1 MRFLPLK
8 AIVAKWTDQPR
19 RFFQTFRIGATVALF
34 LIGILVT
41 LSSHPLAIKLQRAS
55 YDWLYKLNFLPRPD
69 ISRDGVAIVYI
80 DEISQ
85 DELKQPRNV
94 PWDRALF
101 ARLIDRMRADGA
113 SAVVLDVI
121 FSGKSNPDSDHALE
135 TALRENGKV
144 IIGVDMASAVE
155 QEGDKG
161 KNLGKTIYPEP
172 EFAKAAAALGLVHL
186 NADEDFIIREHFHLT
201 PDENLSSLSWA
212 AAQLMNLPAARERV
226 AKERWLKY
234 YGGPETIPH
243 ISFHEAIDPELRKG
257 FFKGKVVFVGARP
270 TTTLLTERRDEFR
283 NSYASSWND
292 RFIFMPAVEVHA
304 TSFLNLYRQDW
315 LLRLPPVV
323 DLLLLFAWA
332 LFGGA
337 VLPRL
342 SPTRA
347 TVVTVLT
354 SVSIIVCAVLGFAL
368 NIWVPW
374 LVFVLIQLPFGLL
387 ASFLSN
393 SLEWFLQ
400 RRKLEREKEQ
410 AARRIFEQA
419 ALLDKAKDAIV
430 AFDLEGKVSFWNN
443 GAEKAYG
450 WSAEEIRGRKI
461 HELGKD
467 PAPMQTAQAET
478 LRAGEWTG
486 ELKHTSKAGAEL
498 LMQSRWSLDRDAD
511 GAPKG
516 FLMINSDVTE
526 QRQLESHLLRSQRMD
541 SLGTLA
547 GGIAHDLNNVLAP
560 IMMGVELIRLK
571 KPDPKT
577 AQLLETIEKSATRGA
592 ALVKQVLT
600 FARGVEGEAKIVYVR
615 HLLKEMDKIFA
626 ETFPKNINISMEV
639 GPDLEP
645 VLADVTQLHQV
656 FLNLCVNARDAMPNG
671 GKLRIRAER
680 VDSLP
685 ANIPIASP
693 EGRNK
698 KYILVRVADS
708 GTGIP
713 PEIAQKIFEPFFT
726 TKEIG
731 KGTGLGLATVATII
745 RKHHGFLDFIS
756 KVGEGTEFLVYLPAT
771 EKEADSNADASART
785 VRRANGEL
793 VLVVDD
799 EQLIRATAEEILAN
813 VGYSVITASHA
824 EAALEIVE
832 EKREELQLVL
842 MDRMM
847 PGMDSFEAMK
857 QMRLLQPGLPV
868 ICMSGL
874 APVSREEL
882 SQVADEFLPKPFTAE
897 GLVRSIGERIE
908 LRQRAT
914 AIPAA

>member
-1 MRFLPLK
+1 MGLPALK
-8 AIVAKWTDQPR
+8 AIIANWTEQPR
-19 RFFQTFRIGATVALF
+19 RFFRAFRICATALLF
-34 LIGILVT
+34 LLGILVT
-41 LSSHPLAIKLQRAS
+41 LSSHPLATKLQRAS
-55 YDWLYKLNFLPRPD
+55 YDWLYKLSFLSRPD
-69 ISRDGVAIVYI
+69 ISRDPIAIVYI

-101 ARLIDRMRADGA
+101 ARLIDRLRADGA
-113 SAVVLDVI
+113 AAVVLDVI
-121 FSGKSNPDSDHALE
+121 FSGASNPESDQVLE
-135 TALRENGKV
+135 TALRESGKV
-144 IIGVDMASAVE
+144 IIGVDMASASA
-155 QEGDKG
+155 QIGDKA
-161 KNLGKTIYPEP
+161 KLLQTPVYPE
-172 EFAKAAAALGLVHL
+172 ERFAKAAAALGLVHL
-186 NADEDFIIREHFHLT
+186 NADEDFIIREHFHFT
-201 PDENLSSLSWA
+201 PQEDLPSLSWA
-212 AAQLMNLPAARERV
+212 TAQLVNLPVAREQSV

-243 ISFHEAIDPELRKG
+243 LSFYEAIDPEFKKG
-257 FFKGKVVFVGARP
+257 FFKGKIVFVGARP
-270 TTTLLTERRDEFR
+270 TTAVLTERRDEFR
-283 NSYASSWND
+283 SQYESWNN
-292 RFIFMPAVEVHA
+292 RFVFMPAVEVHA

-315 LLRLPPVV
+315 LVRLPPIF
-323 DLLLLFAWA
+323 DLLLLFAFA

-337 VLPRL
+337 VLPRFT
-342 SPTRA
+342 PTRA
-347 TVVTVLT
+347 TMVTVLA
-354 SVSIIVCAVLGFAL
+354 SVSIVVGAVLGFGM

-374 LVFVLIQLPFGLL
+374 LTFVVVQLPLGLL
-387 ASFLSN
+387 ASFLGN
-393 SLEWFLQ
+393 SIDWFLQ

-410 AARRIFEQA
+410 SARRIFEQA
-419 ALLDKAKDAIV
+419 ALLDKAQDAIV
-430 AFDLEGKVSFWNN
+430 AFDLEGNVSFWNN
-443 GAEKAYG
+443 GAQKAYG
-450 WSAEEIRGRKI
+450 WSAQEIRRQKVYD
-461 HELGKD
+461 LGKD
-467 PAPMQTAQAET
+467 PAPMQTARKEA
-478 LRAGEWTG
+478 LHAGEWTG
-486 ELKHTSKAGAEL
+486 ELRHISKSGVEL
-498 LMQSRWSLDRDAD
+498 LMHSRWTLDRDEN
-511 GAPKG
+511 GEPKG

-571 KPDPKT
+571 RPDPKT

-600 FARGVEGEAKIVYVR
+600 FARGAEGEAKIVYVR

-685 ANIPIASP
+685 ASIPTESP
-693 EGRNK
+693 DVRHK

-745 RKHHGFLDFIS
+745 RKHNGFLDFTS
-756 KVGEGTEFLVYLPAT
+756 KIGEGTEFLIYLPAT
-771 EKEADSNADASART
+771 DKEADVNSDAST
-785 VRRANGEL
+785 KTIRRANGEL
-793 VLVVDD
+793 VLIVDD

-824 EAALEIVE
+824 EAALEIVA
-832 EKREELQLVL
+832 EKRETLQLVL

-857 QMRLLQPGLPV
+857 QMRMLQPGLPV

-882 SQVADEFLPKPFTAE
+882 AQVADEFLPKPFTAE

-908 LRQRAT
+908 QRQRA
-914 AIPAA
+914 AIKSG

>member
-1 MRFLPLK
+1 
-8 AIVAKWTDQPR
+8 
-19 RFFQTFRIGATVALF
+19 
-34 LIGILVT
+34 
-41 LSSHPLAIKLQRAS
+41 
-55 YDWLYKLNFLPRPD
+55 
-69 ISRDGVAIVYI
+69 
-80 DEISQ
+80 
-85 DELKQPRNV
+85 
-94 PWDRALF
+94 
-101 ARLIDRMRADGA
+101 
-113 SAVVLDVI
+113 
-121 FSGKSNPDSDHALE
+121 
-135 TALRENGKV
+135 
-144 IIGVDMASAVE
+144 
-155 QEGDKG
+155 
-161 KNLGKTIYPEP
+161 
-172 EFAKAAAALGLVHL
+172 
-186 NADEDFIIREHFHLT
+186 
-201 PDENLSSLSWA
+201 
-212 AAQLMNLPAARERV
+212 
-226 AKERWLKY
+226 
-234 YGGPETIPH
+234 
-243 ISFHEAIDPELRKG
+243 
-257 FFKGKVVFVGARP
+257 VFVGARP
-270 TTTLLTERRDEFR
+270 TTTVLTERRDEFR
-283 NSYASSWND
+283 SQYESWNN
-292 RFIFMPAVEVHA
+292 RFVFMPAVEVHA

-315 LLRLPPVV
+315 LVRLPPIF
-323 DLLLLFAWA
+323 DLLLLLGFA

-337 VLPRL
+337 VLPRF

-347 TVVTVLT
+347 TIVTVLT
-354 SVSIIVCAVLGFAL
+354 LVSIVVCAVLGFGL
-368 NIWVPW
+368 NVWVPW
-374 LVFVLIQLPFGLL
+374 LAFVLVQLPLGLL
-387 ASFLSN
+387 ASFLFN
-393 SLEWFLQ
+393 SIEWFLQ

-419 ALLDKAKDAIV
+419 ALLDKAQDAIV
-430 AFDLEGKVSFWNN
+430 AFDLEGNVSFWNN
-443 GAEKAYG
+443 GAQKAYG
-450 WSAEEIRGRKI
+450 WSAVEIRSKKVFD
-461 HELGKD
+461 LGKD
-467 PAPMQTAQAET
+467 LAPMQTALKEA
-478 LRAGEWTG
+478 LLANEWSG
-486 ELKHTSKAGAEL
+486 ELRHISKSGAEL
-498 LMQSRWSLDRDAD
+498 LMQSRWSLDRDEN

-571 KPDPKT
+571 RPDPKT

-671 GKLRIRAER
+671 GKLRICAER

-685 ANIPIASP
+685 ANIPTESP
-693 EGRNK
+693 EARNG

-745 RKHHGFLDFIS
+745 RKHNGFLDFTS
-756 KVGEGTEFLVYLPAT
+756 RVGEGTEFLVYLPAT
-771 EKEADSNADASART
+771 EKEADANSDASTKT

-793 VLVVDD
+793 VLIVDD

-824 EAALEIVE
+824 EAALEIVA
-832 EKREELQLVL
+832 EKREALQLVL

-882 SQVADEFLPKPFTAE
+882 AQVADEFLPKPFTAE
-897 GLVRSIGERIE
+897 GLVRSIGDRIE
-908 LRQRAT
+908 QRQRAT
-914 AIPAA
+914 AIPVA